1 MSDNGNSDQISPSK
15 KAATFSPVLPDEEHA
30 KEPAK
35 TEPISLV
42 REAVSIA
49 QQMSDDVKA
58 LKQKL
63 NNDINNQSGK
73 PRKAAASKSKPRSEL
88 KASIDELR

>member
-1 MSDNGNSDQISPSK
+1 
-15 KAATFSPVLPDEEHA
+15 
-30 KEPAK
+30 
-35 TEPISLV
+35 V

-63 NNDINNQSGK
+63 KNDINNQSVK
-73 PRKAAASKSKPRSEL
+73 PKKAAASKSKPRSEL